1 MQDWRDVDWLGGE
14 WDVRVDGEVV
24 GTGTFDLPELPGG
37 FEATVEIS
45 LPTVDV
51 PPGAEAHLD
60 LRCVVIDEQ
69 PWAPV
74 GHRVAWQQF
83 DLPETKQHQAP
94 APSRAVPAEPVALE
108 QHAALAGEVTV

>member
-24 GTGTFDLPELPGG
+24 GTGTFDLPVLPGG

-74 GHRVAWQQF
+74 GHRVAWQQR
-83 DLPETKQHQAP
+83 PEERRGGTEVVS
-94 APSRAVPAEPVALE
+94 PSRSRWTPT
-108 QHAALAGEVTV
+108 H